1 MASTYTLC
9 YITSCCAMVFG
20 LTPTTAQTQNALD
33 FDGVNDLVRVPAAS
47 TQLVGATSCSLTCWV
62 YPRNAAPAYPDF
74 DGFAGFRNEVDADF
88 YLLQIAPFNTIEG
101 RLQNSDEEVFT
112 VTYGGLVLNTWQH
125 LGLVYNGSM
134 LAIWYNGV
142 EVASVPANGI
152 ITDAS
157 VPFYVGNV
165 QFQSV
170 PFLLNGRMDEVAL
183 FTRALVADE
192 MECLMAS
199 GPSITDPD
207 LALYYRCDQ
216 GTPGGNNTAI
226 STLTD
231 LTGQVN
237 GNLEGFALTGATSNF
252 VQGMFFGTTIE
263 DVWCDDQIAFQFGDE
278 VVNGPGS
285 YTATF
290 TSSSGCDST
299 VVLNMFQGEVNTNV
313 VQNGSLLI
321 STANPATWQWVDCD
335 NNNAPIPGATGQYFQ
350 ATAVG
355 NYAVIVT
362 QGCSAMSDCREVTV
376 VGIGEH
382 DRTFVSLSPVPASE
396 ALNVELATTSQP
408 VRVTV
413 IDMSG
418 REVQQNTFANTGRV
432 RLDIASLSEGTYFLR
447 IEAEERTNVLRFVK
461 E

>member
-1 MASTYTLC
+1 
-9 YITSCCAMVFG
+9 
-20 LTPTTAQTQNALD
+20 
-33 FDGVNDLVRVPAAS
+33 
-47 TQLVGATSCSLTCWV
+47 
-62 YPRNAAPAYPDF
+62 
-74 DGFAGFRNEVDADF
+74 
-88 YLLQIAPFNTIEG
+88 
-101 RLQNSDEEVFT
+101 
-112 VTYGGLVLNTWQH
+112 
-125 LGLVYNGSM
+125 